1 MLGTATRLQNARTIS
16 LSGAVSG
23 STSFNGSGNVTITTT
38 QANIAV
44 LTGTLEIGG
53 TKSLPY
59 PDGYNKN
66 NCIPLPI
73 MTSFKSNYSIGTVF
87 DTISSARGGIPAT
100 LFLGDSNMTLYCK
113 NIYLNNGEYP
123 VIGTSE
129 MNNFKYRIVLLKI
142 S

>member
-38 QANIAV
+38 QTNIAV

-53 TKSLPY
+53 AKSLPY